1 MDKALK
7 QRLVGATVI
16 IILAVI
22 VLPMLFSGR
31 SDVPDHESSQI
42 KLPPQP
48 KELSFDKRR
57 FPVGEGKELTIPTDK
72 ETAGGNE
79 EAAAGTVNEQ
89 AAAPVTAAP
98 VEAGPAPE
106 THAAAA
112 VPAPASGG
120 EDKATAT
127 AQVRQDEEKPAA
139 DVPRYLVQVASFSSE
154 QKANELAARLQA
166 QKLPVLMDVVE
177 REAARFHRVRVG
189 PFAERSE
196 AEALVSRL
204 TAQSKDLSPR
214 ILDLRPDDTTPV
226 SNPSDPLVRWVVQVG
241 SFSEAKNAEKLV
253 ARLRAAGYAV
263 FSQHVSSAAG
273 SVYQVRIGPEIR
285 REDAVA
291 LAAKVKAEEKLS
303 GFVMTME

>member
-31 SDVPDHESSQI
+31 SDVPEHESSQI

-48 KELSFDKRR
+48 KEMSFDKRR
-57 FPVGEGKELTIPTDK
+57 FPVGEGKELTIPADQ
-72 ETAGGNE
+72 ETASGSA
-79 EAAAGTVNEQ
+79 EAAAGTVHEQ

-106 THAAAA
+106 TRAAAA
-112 VPAPASGG
+112 PAPASGG
-120 EDKATAT
+120 EDEAAAT
-127 AQVRQDEEKPAA
+127 AQVRPDEEEPAA
-139 DVPRYLVQVASFSSE
+139 DAPRYLVQVASFSSE

-177 REAARFHRVRVG
+177 RDAARFHRVRVG

-214 ILDLRPDDTTPV
+214 VLDLRPDDSTPV

-241 SFSEAKNAEKLV
+241 SFTEAENAEKLV
-253 ARLRAAGYAV
+253 TRLRAAGYAA

-285 REDAVA
+285 RDDAVA
-291 LAAKVKAEEKLS
+291 LAAKVKAEEKLD